1 MNEQIAVMKKVL
13 ARLRRYWLGL
23 ILSLVLAT
31 VSVVM
36 SLYIPILVGD
46 AIDCIVDM
54 GRVDF
59 VQMGR
64 YLRKVLLCAA
74 AAGMM
79 LIGLALTEIGDVQ
92 SLFARLTALAGLKEG
107 YLQTL
112 LKALGVSYAAELASQ
127 VCSDLGEG
135 GLAVKVGLMGKLCVF
150 TLTAPLLM
158 TILEMILELTP

>member
-1 MNEQIAVMKKVL
+1 MAVWQWFGLAVAAAVL
-13 ARLRRYWLGL
+13 CM
-23 ILSLVLAT
+23 
-31 VSVVM
+31 VV
-36 SLYIPILVGD
+36 
-46 AIDCIVDM
+46 
-54 GRVDF
+54 RVQQP
-59 VQMGR
+59 QMAS
-64 YLRKVLLCAA
+64 LCAA
-74 AAGMM
+74 AAGLM

-92 SLFARLTALAGLKEG
+92 NLFARLTALAGLKEG

-127 VCSDLGEG
+127 VCADLGEG